1 MKKAFSVIQ
10 DFNKE
15 AIKVLKDNNIQLT
28 KSDSDNIPNTE
39 QLITLLHEYDI
50 LIIGVKTIVKK
61 DILEHISS
69 PKIIA
74 TLSIGLD
81 HIDKEIRESE
91 LVHVI
96 NIKDANTISVAEH
109 IFSLILG
116 LNKKVYES
124 NNLVLQQKGHKK
136 NLHERPEDISNKK
149 LGLIGAG
156 NITRKVIK
164 IAKVFNMQMSCYTR
178 NPNNHKDLL
187 EYGVVFKSLDEILKE
202 SDIINVSIP
211 LTEETKHFISKDK
224 IELMKPTAT
233 FINTSRV
240 DVVDT
245 KALIKKADRY
255 NTFYVGLDI
264 DLDEHK
270 ELLAQYRNNV
280 IITPHTAG
288 VSKQAIGRM
297 DFELANNIVNCLN
310 GEYNSWFLW

>member
-10 DFNKE
+10 DFNKG
-15 AIKVLKDNNIQLT
+15 AIDILKNNNVQLT
-28 KSDSDNIPNTE
+28 INDSDNIPNTE
-39 QLITLLHEYDI
+39 QLITLFQEYDI
-50 LIIGVKTIVKK
+50 LIIGIKTVVTK
-61 DILEHISS
+61 DILKHISS

-81 HIDKEIRESE
+81 HIDKEVRESD
-91 LVHVI
+91 LIHVI
-96 NIKDANTISVAEH
+96 NIKNANTISVAEH

-116 LNKKVYES
+116 LNKRVYES
-124 NNLVLQQKGHKK
+124 NNLVLKQKGHKK

-156 NITRKVIK
+156 NITKEIIK
-164 IAKVFNMQMSCYTR
+164 IAKVFNMQISCYTR

-187 EYGVVFKSLDEILKE
+187 NYGVVFKSLDEVLKE

-211 LTEETKHFISKDK
+211 LTEETKYLISKDK

-240 DVVDT
+240 DIVDT
-245 KALIKKADRY
+245 KGLIEKADRY

-270 ELLAQYRNNV
+270 ELLSQYRDNV

-288 VSKQAIGRM
+288 VSKQAIERM

-310 GEYNSWFLW
+310 GEKNE

>member
-10 DFNKE
+10 NFNKG
-15 AIKVLKDNNIQLT
+15 VLDILKNNNIQLT
-28 KSDSDNIPNTE
+28 INDSEHIPNTE
-39 QLITLLHEYDI
+39 ELITLLQEYDI
-50 LIIGVKTIVKK
+50 LIIGVKTIVSK
-61 DILEHISS
+61 DILKSINSQ
-69 PKIIA
+69 KIIA

-81 HIDKEIRESE
+81 HIDQEVRESD

-96 NIKDANTISVAEH
+96 NIKNANTISVAEH

-116 LNKKVYES
+116 LNKRVYES

-156 NITRKVIK
+156 NITKEVIK
-164 IAKVFNMQMSCYTR
+164 IAKVLNMQMSCYTR
-178 NPNNHKDLL
+178 NPDNHKDLL
-187 EYGVVFKSLDEILKE
+187 EQGVVFKSLDEIVKE

-211 LTEETKHFISKDK
+211 LTDETKYLFSKDK

-240 DVVDT
+240 DIVDT
-245 KALIKKADRY
+245 KALIEKADKY

-270 ELLAQYRNNV
+270 ELLSKYRDNV

-288 VSKQAIGRM
+288 VSKQAREWI
-297 DFELANNIVNCLN
+297 LN
-310 GEYNSWFLW
+310 

>member
-1 MKKAFSVIQ
+1 MKKAYSVISNLSQ
-10 DFNKE
+10 D
-15 AIKVLKDNNIQLT
+15 AITFLENNNIQLII
-28 KSDSDNIPNTE
+28 SDSDNIPNAKE
-39 QLITLLHEYDI
+39 LIVLLQEYDI
-50 LIIGVKTIVKK
+50 LIIGVKTVVTK
-61 DILEHISS
+61 DILEHVNS

-81 HIDKEIRESE
+81 HIDKEVRESD

-96 NIKDANTISVAEH
+96 NIKKANTISVAEH

-116 LNKKVYES
+116 LNKRVYES
-124 NNLVLQQKGHKK
+124 NNLVLQQKGHKN

-156 NITRKVIK
+156 NITKEVIK
-164 IAKVFNMQMSCYTR
+164 IAQVFNMQLSCYTR
-178 NPNNHKDLL
+178 NPGNHKDLL

-211 LTEETKHFISKDK
+211 LTEETKDLISKDK

-240 DVVDT
+240 DIVDT
-245 KALIKKADRY
+245 KTLIEKADRY

-264 DLDEHK
+264 DLDEYK
-270 ELLAQYRNNV
+270 ELLSQYRDNV

-288 VSKQAIGRM
+288 VSKQAIERM
-297 DFELANNIVNCLN
+297 DFELVEKIINYLNNNV
-310 GEYNSWFLW
+310 

>member
-1 MKKAFSVIQ
+1 MKKAYSVISNLSQ
-10 DFNKE
+10 E
-15 AIKVLKDNNIQLT
+15 AITILENNNIQLIT
-28 KSDSDNIPNTE
+28 NDSDNIPNTE

-50 LIIGVKTIVKK
+50 LIIGVKTIITK

-81 HIDKEIRESE
+81 HIDKEVREADFI
-91 LVHVI
+91 HVI

-116 LNKKVYES
+116 LNKRVYES

-156 NITRKVIK
+156 NITKEVIK
-164 IAKVFNMQMSCYTR
+164 IAKVFNIQLSCYTR

-187 EYGVVFKSLDEILKE
+187 DYGVAFKSLDEVLKE

-211 LTEETKHFISKDK
+211 LTEETKYLISKDK

-240 DVVDT
+240 DIVDT
-245 KALIKKADRY
+245 KALIEKADKY

-270 ELLAQYRNNV
+270 ELLSQYRDNV

-288 VSKQAIGRM
+288 VSKQAIERM

-310 GEYNSWFLW
+310 GGKNE

>member
-1 MKKAFSVIQ
+1 MNKAFSVIK
-10 DFNKE
+10 DLNKD
-15 AIKVLKDNNIQLT
+15 AIDILKNNNIQLT
-28 KSDSDNIPNTE
+28 INDSGYIPNTE
-39 QLITLLHEYDI
+39 ELIALLQEYDV
-50 LIIGVKTIVKK
+50 LIIGVKTIVTK
-61 DILEHISS
+61 DILEYINS

-74 TLSIGLD
+74 TSSIGLD
-81 HIDKEIRESE
+81 HIDKEVRESG
-91 LVHVI
+91 LIHVI
-96 NIKDANTISVAEH
+96 NIKNANTISVAEH

-116 LNKKVYES
+116 LNKRVYES

-156 NITRKVIK
+156 NITKEVIK
-164 IAKVFNMQMSCYTR
+164 IAKIFNIQMSCYTR

-211 LTEETKHFISKDK
+211 LTDETKYLIAKDK

-240 DVVDT
+240 DIVDT
-245 KALIKKADRY
+245 KSLIEKADKY

-270 ELLAQYRNNV
+270 DLLSQYRDNV

-288 VSKQAIGRM
+288 VTKQAIERM
-297 DFELANNIVNCLN
+297 EFELANNIVNCLN
-310 GEYNSWFLW
+310 GGIRK

>member
-10 DFNKE
+10 DFNKG
-15 AIKVLKDNNIQLT
+15 AIDILKNNNIQLT
-28 KSDSDNIPNTE
+28 INDSDHRPNTE

-50 LIIGVKTIVKK
+50 LIIGVKTIVTK
-61 DILEHISS
+61 DILKHISS
-69 PKIIA
+69 HKIIA
-74 TLSIGLD
+74 SLSIGLD
-81 HIDKEIRESE
+81 HIDKEVRESD

-109 IFSLILG
+109 IFSLILA
-116 LNKKVYES
+116 LNKRIYES

-136 NLHERPEDISNKK
+136 NLHERPDDISNKK

-156 NITRKVIK
+156 NITKKVIK
-164 IAKVFNMQMSCYTR
+164 IARAFNMQMSCYTR

-187 EYGVVFKSLDEILKE
+187 DYGVAFKSLDEILKE

-211 LTEETKHFISKDK
+211 LTEETKYLISKDK

-240 DVVDT
+240 DIVDT
-245 KALIKKADRY
+245 KALIEKADRY

-270 ELLAQYRNNV
+270 ELLSQYRDNV

-288 VSKQAIGRM
+288 VSKQAIERM

-310 GEYNSWFLW
+310 GGKNE

>member
-1 MKKAFSVIQ
+1 MKKAYSVISNLSQ
-10 DFNKE
+10 D
-15 AIKVLKDNNIQLT
+15 AITFLENNNIQLT
-28 KSDSDNIPNTE
+28 INDSDNVPNTE
-39 QLITLLHEYDI
+39 ELTVLLQEYDI
-50 LIIGVKTIVKK
+50 LIIGVKTIVTK

-81 HIDKEIRESE
+81 HIDKKVRESE

-116 LNKKVYES
+116 LNKRVYES
-124 NNLVLQQKGHKK
+124 NNLVLKQKGHKK

-156 NITRKVIK
+156 NITKEVIK
-164 IAKVFNMQMSCYTR
+164 IAKVFNMQMSCYTK
-178 NPNNHKDLL
+178 NPDNHKDLL
-187 EYGVVFKSLDEILKE
+187 DYGVVFKSLDEVLKE

-211 LTEETKHFISKDK
+211 LTDETKYLISKDK

-240 DVVDT
+240 DIVDT
-245 KALIKKADRY
+245 KALIEKADKY

-270 ELLAQYRNNV
+270 ELLSQYRDNV

-288 VSKQAIGRM
+288 VSKQAIDRM

-310 GEYNSWFLW
+310 GGKK

>member
-1 MKKAFSVIQ
+1 MIKAYSIIS
-10 DFNKE
+10 NLSKE
-15 AIKVLKDNNIQLT
+15 AITILEKNDIQLT
-28 KSDSDNIPNTE
+28 ISDSDFIPNTKE
-39 QLITLLHEYDI
+39 LISLLQDYDI
-50 LIIGVKTIVKK
+50 LIIGVKTIVTK
-61 DILEHISS
+61 DILEHINS

-81 HIDKEIRESE
+81 HIDKEVRESD
-91 LVHVI
+91 LVDVI

-116 LNKKVYES
+116 LNKRIYES

-156 NITRKVIK
+156 NITKEVIK
-164 IAKVFNMQMSCYTR
+164 IAKVFNMQISCYTR

-187 EYGVVFKSLDEILKE
+187 EYGVVFKSLDEVLKE
-202 SDIINVSIP
+202 SDIINISIP
-211 LTEETKHFISKDK
+211 LTEETKYLISKDK
-224 IELMKPTAT
+224 IELMKSTAT

-240 DVVDT
+240 DIVDT
-245 KALIKKADRY
+245 KSLIEKADKY

-270 ELLAQYRNNV
+270 GLLSQYRNNV

-288 VSKQAIGRM
+288 VSKQAIERM
-297 DFELANNIVNCLN
+297 DFELINNIIK
-310 GEYNSWFLW
+310 

>member
-1 MKKAFSVIQ
+1 MKKAFSVISDLSQ
-10 DFNKE
+10 D
-15 AIKVLKDNNIQLT
+15 AITFLENNNIQLT
-28 KSDSDNIPNTE
+28 INGSDNVPNTE
-39 QLITLLHEYDI
+39 ELIVLLQEYDI
-50 LIIGVKTIVKK
+50 LIIGVKTTVTK
-61 DILEHISS
+61 DILEHIGSH
-69 PKIIA
+69 KIIA

-81 HIDKEIRESE
+81 HIDREVRESE
-91 LVHVI
+91 LVQVI

-116 LNKKVYES
+116 LNKRIYES

-156 NITRKVIK
+156 NITKEVIK
-164 IAKVFNMQMSCYTR
+164 IAKVFNMQISCYTR
-178 NPNNHKDLL
+178 NPDNHKDLL

-202 SDIINVSIP
+202 SDIINISLP
-211 LTEETKHFISKDK
+211 LTDETKYLISKDK

-240 DVVDT
+240 DIVDT
-245 KALIKKADRY
+245 RTLIKKADKY
-255 NTFYVGLDI
+255 DTFYVGLDI

-270 ELLAQYRNNV
+270 ELLSQYRSNV

-288 VSKQAIGRM
+288 VSKQAIERM
-297 DFELANNIVNCLN
+297 DFELANNIVNCLKGATN
-310 GEYNSWFLW
+310 E

>member
-1 MKKAFSVIQ
+1 MKKAYSIISNLSQ
-10 DFNKE
+10 E
-15 AIKVLKDNNIQLT
+15 AITILENNNIQLIT
-28 KSDSDNIPNTE
+28 NDSDNIPNTE

-50 LIIGVKTIVKK
+50 LIIGVKTIITK

-81 HIDKEIRESE
+81 HIDKEVREADFI
-91 LVHVI
+91 HVI

-116 LNKKVYES
+116 LNKRVYES

-156 NITRKVIK
+156 NITKEVIK
-164 IAKVFNMQMSCYTR
+164 IAKVFNIQLSCYTR

-187 EYGVVFKSLDEILKE
+187 DYGVAFKSLDEVLKE
-202 SDIINVSIP
+202 SDIINVSIS
-211 LTEETKHFISKDK
+211 LTEETKYLISKDK

-240 DVVDT
+240 DIVDT
-245 KALIKKADRY
+245 KALIEKADKY

-270 ELLAQYRNNV
+270 ELLSQYRDNV

-288 VSKQAIGRM
+288 VSKQAIERM

-310 GEYNSWFLW
+310 GGENE

>member
-10 DFNKE
+10 DFNKD
-15 AIKVLKDNNIQLT
+15 AIDILKNSNIQLT
-28 KSDSDNIPNTE
+28 INNSERTPNTE
-39 QLITLLHEYDI
+39 ELISLLHEYDI
-50 LIIGVKTIVKK
+50 LIIGVKTIVTK
-61 DILEHISS
+61 DILKHVSS
-69 PKIIA
+69 TKIIA

-81 HIDKEIRESE
+81 HIDKEVRESN

-96 NIKDANTISVAEH
+96 NINDANTISVAEH

-116 LNKKVYES
+116 LNKRIYES

-156 NITRKVIK
+156 NITKEVVK
-164 IAKVFNMQMSCYTR
+164 IAKVFNMQISCYTR

-211 LTEETKHFISKDK
+211 LTEETKYLISKDK
-224 IELMKPTAT
+224 IKKMKPTAT

-240 DVVDT
+240 DIVDI
-245 KALIKKADRY
+245 KALIEKADRY

-270 ELLAQYRNNV
+270 ELLSQYRNNV

-288 VSKQAIGRM
+288 VSKQAIERM
-297 DFELANNIVNCLN
+297 DFELANNIINCLKDDAN
-310 GEYNSWFLW
+310 E

>member
-1 MKKAFSVIQ
+1 MKKVYSIISNLSQ
-10 DFNKE
+10 E
-15 AIKVLKDNNIQLT
+15 AITILENNNIQLT
-28 KSDSDNIPNTE
+28 ISDSDNIPNTE
-39 QLITLLHEYDI
+39 ELIVLLRDYDI
-50 LIIGVKTIVKK
+50 LIIGVKTIITK
-61 DILEHISS
+61 DILERISS

-81 HIDKEIRESE
+81 HIDKEVREADFI
-91 LVHVI
+91 HVI

-109 IFSLILG
+109 IFSLMLG
-116 LNKKVYES
+116 LNKRVYES

-156 NITRKVIK
+156 NITKEVIK
-164 IAKVFNMQMSCYTR
+164 IAKVFNIQLSCYTR

-187 EYGVVFKSLDEILKE
+187 DYGVAFKSLDEVLKE

-211 LTEETKHFISKDK
+211 LTEETKYLISKDK

-240 DVVDT
+240 DIADT
-245 KALIKKADRY
+245 KALIEKADRY

-270 ELLAQYRNNV
+270 ELLSQYRDNV

-288 VSKQAIGRM
+288 VSKQAIERM

-310 GEYNSWFLW
+310 GGENE

>member
-1 MKKAFSVIQ
+1 MKKAYSIIS
-10 DFNKE
+10 NLSKE
-15 AIKVLKDNNIQLT
+15 AITILEKNNIKLT
-28 KSDSDNIPNTE
+28 INNSDYIPNAE
-39 QLITLLHEYDI
+39 ELIVLLKEYDV
-50 LIIGVKTIVKK
+50 LIIGVKTIVTK

-81 HIDKEIRESE
+81 HIDKEVREST
-91 LVHVI
+91 LVNVI

-116 LNKKVYES
+116 LNKRIYES

-156 NITRKVIK
+156 NITKEVIK
-164 IAKVFNMQMSCYTR
+164 IAKVFNMEISCYTR

-187 EYGVVFKSLDEILKE
+187 EYGVVFKSLDEILSE

-211 LTEETKHFISKDK
+211 LTDETKYLISKDK
-224 IELMKPTAT
+224 IDLMKPTAT
-233 FINTSRV
+233 FINTSRTVIV
-240 DVVDT
+240 DV
-245 KALIKKADRY
+245 KALIEKADKY

-264 DLDEHK
+264 DLDGYK
-270 ELLAQYRNNV
+270 DLLSQYRENV
-280 IITPHTAG
+280 IVTPHIAG
-288 VSKQAIGRM
+288 VSKQAMKKM
-297 DFELANNIVNCLN
+297 DYELSTKIVDIMNNK
-310 GEYNSWFLW
+310 YN

>member
-1 MKKAFSVIQ
+1 MKKAYSVISNLSQ
-10 DFNKE
+10 E
-15 AIKVLKDNNIQLT
+15 AITILENNNIQLT
-28 KSDSDNIPNTE
+28 ISDSDNIPNTE
-39 QLITLLHEYDI
+39 ELIVLLREYDI
-50 LIIGVKTIVKK
+50 LIIGVKTIITK
-61 DILEHISS
+61 DILERISS

-81 HIDKEIRESE
+81 HIDKEVRESD

-116 LNKKVYES
+116 LNKRVYES

-156 NITRKVIK
+156 NITKEVIK
-164 IAKVFNMQMSCYTR
+164 IAKVFNMQLSCYTR

-187 EYGVVFKSLDEILKE
+187 DYGVAFKSLDEVLKE

-211 LTEETKHFISKDK
+211 LTEETKYLISKDK

-240 DVVDT
+240 DIVDT
-245 KALIKKADRY
+245 KELIEKADKY

-288 VSKQAIGRM
+288 VSKQAIERM
-297 DFELANNIVNCLN
+297 DFELANNIVKCLN
-310 GEYNSWFLW
+310 GGKNE

>member
-10 DFNKE
+10 DFNKD
-15 AIKVLKDNNIQLT
+15 AIDILKNSNIQLT
-28 KSDSDNIPNTE
+28 MNNSERTPNTE
-39 QLITLLHEYDI
+39 ELISLLHEYDI
-50 LIIGVKTIVKK
+50 LIIGVKTIVTK
-61 DILEHISS
+61 DILKHVSS
-69 PKIIA
+69 TKIIA

-81 HIDKEIRESE
+81 HIDKEVRESN

-96 NIKDANTISVAEH
+96 NINDANTISVAEH

-116 LNKKVYES
+116 LNKRIYES

-156 NITRKVIK
+156 NITKEVVK
-164 IAKVFNMQMSCYTR
+164 IAKVFNMQISCYTR

-211 LTEETKHFISKDK
+211 LTEETKYLISKDK
-224 IELMKPTAT
+224 IKKMKPTAT

-240 DVVDT
+240 DIVDI
-245 KALIKKADRY
+245 KALIEKADRY

-270 ELLAQYRNNV
+270 ELLSQYRNNV

-288 VSKQAIGRM
+288 VSKQAIERM
-297 DFELANNIVNCLN
+297 DFELANNIINCLKDDAN
-310 GEYNSWFLW
+310 E

>member
-1 MKKAFSVIQ
+1 MKKAYSVISNLSQ
-10 DFNKE
+10 E
-15 AIKVLKDNNIQLT
+15 AITFLENNNIQLT
-28 KSDSDNIPNTE
+28 INDSDNIPNTQE
-39 QLITLLHEYDI
+39 LIDLLQKYDI
-50 LIIGVKTIVKK
+50 LIIGLKTIVTT

-81 HIDKEIRESE
+81 HIDKEVRESN

-96 NIKDANTISVAEH
+96 NIKNANTISVAEH

-116 LNKKVYES
+116 LNKRVYES

-136 NLHERPEDISNKK
+136 KLHERPEDISNKK

-156 NITRKVIK
+156 NITKEVIK
-164 IAKVFNMQMSCYTR
+164 IAKVFNIQLSCYTR

-187 EYGVVFKSLDEILKE
+187 EYGVIFKSLDEILKE

-211 LTEETKHFISKDK
+211 LTEETKYLISKDK
-224 IELMKPTAT
+224 IELMKTTAT

-240 DVVDT
+240 DIVDT
-245 KALIKKADRY
+245 KALIEKADKY

-270 ELLAQYRNNV
+270 ELLSQYRDNV

-288 VSKQAIGRM
+288 VSKQAIERM

-310 GEYNSWFLW
+310 GGENE

>member
-1 MKKAFSVIQ
+1 MKKAYSVIS
-10 DFNKE
+10 NLSKE
-15 AIKVLKDNNIQLT
+15 AVTILENDNIQLT
-28 KSDSDNIPNTE
+28 ISDSDNIPNTE
-39 QLITLLHEYDI
+39 ELIVLLQEYDI
-50 LIIGVKTIVKK
+50 LIIGVKTIVTKN
-61 DILEHISS
+61 ILEHISS

-81 HIDKEIRESE
+81 HIDKEVRESN

-109 IFSLILG
+109 IFSLTLA
-116 LNKKVYES
+116 LNKRIYES

-136 NLHERPEDISNKK
+136 NLHERSDDISNKK

-156 NITRKVIK
+156 NITKEVIK
-164 IAKVFNMQMSCYTR
+164 IARAFNMQMSCYTR

-187 EYGVVFKSLDEILKE
+187 DYGIVFKSLDEVLKE
-202 SDIINVSIP
+202 SDIINVSLP
-211 LTEETKHFISKDK
+211 LTEETKYLISKDK

-240 DVVDT
+240 DIVDT
-245 KALIKKADRY
+245 KSLIEKADRY

-270 ELLAQYRNNV
+270 ELLSQYRDNV
-280 IITPHTAG
+280 IITPHIAG
-288 VSKQAIGRM
+288 VSKQAIERM
-297 DFELANNIVNCLN
+297 DFELVEKIINYLNNNV
-310 GEYNSWFLW
+310 

>member
-1 MKKAFSVIQ
+1 MKKAFSVISNLSQ
-10 DFNKE
+10 D
-15 AIKVLKDNNIQLT
+15 AIIFLENNNIQLT
-28 KSDSDNIPNTE
+28 ISDSDHIPNTE
-39 QLITLLHEYDI
+39 ELTILLQEYDI
-50 LIIGVKTIVKK
+50 LIIGVKTLVTK

-81 HIDKEIRESE
+81 HIDEKVKESD

-96 NIKDANTISVAEH
+96 NIKNANTTSVAEH

-116 LNKKVYES
+116 LNKRIYES

-156 NITRKVIK
+156 NITKEVIK
-164 IAKVFNMQMSCYTR
+164 IAKIFNIQLSCYTK
-178 NPNNHKDLL
+178 NPNKHKDLL
-187 EYGVVFKSLDEILKE
+187 EYGVVFKPLDEILKD

-211 LTEETKHFISKDK
+211 LTEETKYLISKDK
-224 IELMKPTAT
+224 IEMMKPTAT

-240 DVVDT
+240 DIVDT
-245 KALIKKADRY
+245 KSLIEKADRY

-288 VSKQAIGRM
+288 VSKQAIERM

-310 GEYNSWFLW
+310 GGKNE

>member
-1 MKKAFSVIQ
+1 MKKAYSVISNLSQ
-10 DFNKE
+10 E
-15 AIKVLKDNNIQLT
+15 AITFLENNNIQLT
-28 KSDSDNIPNTE
+28 ISDSDNIPNTE
-39 QLITLLHEYDI
+39 ELIVLLQEYDI

-61 DILEHISS
+61 EILEHIKS

-81 HIDKEIRESE
+81 HIDKEVKESDI
-91 LVHVI
+91 VHVI
-96 NIKDANTISVAEH
+96 NIKNANTISVAEH

-116 LNKKVYES
+116 LNKRIYES
-124 NNLVLQQKGHKK
+124 NNLVLQQRGHKK
-136 NLHERPEDISNKK
+136 NLHERPEDISNKR

-156 NITRKVIK
+156 NITKEVIK

-178 NPNNHKDLL
+178 NSNNHKDLL

-211 LTEETKHFISKDK
+211 LTEETKYLISKDK

-240 DVVDT
+240 DIVDT
-245 KALIKKADRY
+245 KTLIEKVDKY

-270 ELLAQYRNNV
+270 ELLSLYRDNV

-288 VSKQAIGRM
+288 VSKQAIERM

-310 GEYNSWFLW
+310 GGRI